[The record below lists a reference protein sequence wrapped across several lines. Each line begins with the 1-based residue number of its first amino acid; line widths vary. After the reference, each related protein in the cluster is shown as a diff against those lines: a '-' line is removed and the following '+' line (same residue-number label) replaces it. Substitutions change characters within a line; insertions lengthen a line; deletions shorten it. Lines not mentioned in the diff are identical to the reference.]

1 MAVEARPTTGTPGPW
16 FRTLCGAI
24 TLGLSL
30 VCVLSSL
37 PYLTTTSG
45 SEQLTIW
52 GFFLWGAGLAVGG
65 AWLIRGRSKGRDIV
79 FVRDRRR
86 LLTVAALT
94 VVVVGMAIFFAT
106 LPAEEGDTFDA
117 SLAYRTMFANLFATL
132 PFMLFDREGHQQST
146 TPMPQDP
153 AGRQR
158 VKRRIGLLVL
168 AGVVAWPA
176 GVVLGELVH
185 PWFEEILPR
194 LAAGLLAAA
203 AVLGYRLRKSRP
215 SGTGPDA
222 SPDR

>member
-24 TLGLSL
+24 TMGLSL

-52 GFFLWGAGLAVGG
+52 GFFLWGLGLAVGG
-65 AWLIRGRSKGRDIV
+65 AWLIRGRSKGQDIV
-79 FVRDRRR
+79 LVRERKR
-86 LLTVAALT
+86 LVTVAAMT
-94 VVVVGMAIFFAT
+94 VAVVGMAIFFAG
-106 LPAEEGDTFDA
+106 LPAEEGGAFDA
-117 SLAYRTMFANLFATL
+117 SLGYRTMFANLFATL
-132 PFMLFDREGHQQST
+132 PFLLFDREGHQERT
-146 TPMPQDP
+146 APLPQD
-153 AGRQR
+153 AGGRGK

-168 AGVVAWPA
+168 AGVLAWPA

-194 LAAGLLAAA
+194 LAAGLLVAA

-215 SGTGPDA
+215 PGAGADA

>member
-45 SEQLTIW
+45 SEQWTIW

-65 AWLIRGRSKGRDIV
+65 AWLIRGRSKGQDLV
-79 FVRDRRR
+79 LVRDRKR
-86 LLTVAALT
+86 LVTVAAMT
-94 VVVVGMAIFFAT
+94 VLVVGLAVFFAT
-106 LPAEEGDTFDA
+106 LPAGEDSTFDA
-117 SLAYRTMFANLFATL
+117 SLGYRTMFANLFASL
-132 PFMLFDREGHQQST
+132 PLLLFDRQEHPERT
-146 TPMPQDP
+146 APLPQDGP
-153 AGRQR
+153 GRGK
-158 VKRRIGLLVL
+158 VKRRILLVI

-176 GVVLGELVH
+176 GLALGELVH

-194 LAAGLLAAA
+194 LGTGLLAAA
-203 AVLGYRLRKSRP
+203 AVLGYRLRKSRAQ
-215 SGTGPDA
+215 GTDPVA
-222 SPDR
+222 SPGR

>member
-1 MAVEARPTTGTPGPW
+1 MALEARPTTGTPGHW

-37 PYLTTTSG
+37 PHLTTTSG

-52 GFFLWGAGLAVGG
+52 GFFLWGLGLAVGG
-65 AWLIRGRSKGRDIV
+65 AWLIRGRSKGQDLV
-79 FVRDRRR
+79 LVRDRNR

-94 VVVVGMAIFFAT
+94 VAVVGMAVFFAT
-106 LPAEEGDTFDA
+106 LPAGEDSTFDA
-117 SLAYRTMFANLFATL
+117 SLGYRTMFANLFASL
-132 PFMLFDREGHQQST
+132 PFLLFDRENYQERT
-146 TPMPQDP
+146 APLPQDP
-153 AGRQR
+153 AGRQK
-158 VKRRIGLLVL
+158 VKRRILLLVI
-168 AGVVAWPA
+168 AGLVAWPA

-194 LAAGLLAAA
+194 LAAGLLVAA

-215 SGTGPDA
+215 PGAGPDA
-222 SPDR
+222 TPDR

>member
-1 MAVEARPTTGTPGPW
+1 MAVETRPTTGTPSPW

-65 AWLIRGRSKGRDIV
+65 AWLIRGRSKGKDIV
-79 FVRDRRR
+79 FVRDRKR
-86 LLTVAALT
+86 LLTVAAMS
-94 VVVVGMAIFFAT
+94 VVVIGMAIFFAT
-106 LPAEEGDTFDA
+106 LPAEEGGAFDA
-117 SLAYRTMFANLFATL
+117 SLGYRTMFANLFATL
-132 PFMLFDREGHQQST
+132 PFLLFDRQDHQERT
-146 TPMPQDP
+146 APLPQD
-153 AGRQR
+153 AGGRQK
-158 VKRRIGLLVL
+158 VKRRILVL
-168 AGVVAWPA
+168 VIAGVLAWPA

-203 AVLGYRLRKSRP
+203 AVLGYRLKKSRP
-215 SGTGPDA
+215 SGAGPDA